1 MVNWREDVEFVY
13 GLFMLISCIVVFFIL
28 YDSMGLTLAAV
39 VTVVVVLVE
48 VGIAFAAFE
57 SDKAMAN
64 WERLGKKEPDG
75 EKR

>member
-28 YDSMGLTLAAV
+28 YDSKGLTLAAV
-39 VTVVVVLVE
+39 VTVVVALVE

-57 SDKAMAN
+57 SDKAMTS
-64 WERLGKKEPDG
+64 WERLGKKEPAG
-75 EKR
+75 EKK

>member
-28 YDSMGLTLAAV
+28 YDSVGLTLAAV
-39 VTVVVVLVE
+39 VTVVVALVE

-57 SDKAMAN
+57 SDRAIAS
-64 WERLGKKEPDG
+64 WERLGKKEPMG
-75 EKR
+75 EKK